1 MGFYGHLF
9 DKSVKYINATN
20 DIDYVNE
27 DSGLGSICGKD
38 KIYPVFIV
46 LSYTNTIAGKVIRQV
61 KQSTYTHSG
70 ICFDSTLSKIY
81 TYNYA
86 FKKYNGF
93 TVDNLKGYIKKYGEA
108 DIDVLTIFVDEP
120 AYNKLQENIDYF
132 SKHIDSTK
140 YNFGNILNMAL
151 NIQDIS
157 IKNKDN
163 IALVCSQFV
172 DLLLKTVNIDISGKL
187 ASNLVLPQ
195 DFSTS
200 KNPRCYHIFTGKAKN
215 YQKSKIDNKITNLLS
230 KRPIADIII
239 NNK

>member
-1 MGFYGHLF
+1 MGFYGHIF

-20 DIDYVNE
+20 DVDYVSE
-27 DSGLGSICGKD
+27 DVLESIQE

-46 LSYTNTIAGKVIRQV
+46 LSYTNTMAGHLIRQV
-61 KQSTYTHSG
+61 KQSTYTHAG
-70 ICFDSTLSKIY
+70 ISFNSNLNKIY
-81 TYNYA
+81 TFNYA

-93 TVDNLKGYIKKYGEA
+93 TVDNLKGYIKKYEDA
-108 DIDVLTIFVDEP
+108 DIDILTIFVDET

-172 DLLLKTVNIDISGKL
+172 DLLLKAANIDITGKGS
-187 ASNLVLPQ
+187 SNLVLPQ
-195 DFSTS
+195 DFSSTN
-200 KNPRCYHIFTGKAKN
+200 NPRCYHIFTGKAKN